1 MSSASVQVTQSTSAV
16 DLAKAVIAAAAATT
30 TMPTTTAAAL
40 PMGPSKG
47 TAAPEGYVMHT
58 GVNPDIQN
66 GPRAQ
71 QDASTKEFYVRRND
85 KGQSLP
91 APGATATTG
100 GANGW
105 TVVILNPEG
114 QPAGTVFKTKVVSH
128 VADGRLWDGSP
139 GPFDR
144 FKFSPAPGDFSHPTH
159 TYGYYFAPTATG
171 GRRRR
176 GSRRG
181 RKGRKGTRRH

>member
-1 MSSASVQVTQSTSAV
+1 MSVQVTGSTTALQ
-16 DLAKAVIAAAAATT
+16 LAQAVIAAAGTT
-30 TMPTTTAAAL
+30 TSTAAPTTTL

-47 TAAPEGYVMHT
+47 TAAPAGYVLHT
-58 GVNPDIQN
+58 GINPDIRN
-66 GPRAQ
+66 GPGRQ
-71 QDASTKEFYVRRND
+71 QDPNTKEFYVRRNE
-85 KGQSLP
+85 KGQNLP
-91 APGATATTG
+91 APGPSATSG

-105 TVVILNPEG
+105 TVVILNPQG

-128 VADGRLWDGSP
+128 VAAGNLWDGSP
-139 GPFDR
+139 GPFDK
-144 FKFSPAPGDFSHPTH
+144 FKFSPAPGDFGHPTH

-176 GSRRG
+176 GSRSRKS